1 MHALDDYIFG
11 NSRLHAQL
19 AIATKILALLA
30 ANAPQCVTL
39 EAMQSATR
47 RSAMELR
54 KICKGF
60 NRAGFVTT
68 PEQPHDAWML
78 HCDLGTVTLEDVYL
92 AITAGS
98 GSSKKSVT
106 GAAEPA
112 ASPQQNNLDLILMQA
127 TMSINQSLFRLLR
140 QFRLDRLQI
149 ATAAGASS
157 PSQAYSRTYI
167 RSREPALHKVSEFN

>member
-30 ANAPQCVTL
+30 AGAPQRVTL

-47 RSAMELR
+47 RPAMELR
-54 KICKGF
+54 KICRGF
-60 NRAGFVTT
+60 HQAGFVTA
-68 PEQPHDAWML
+68 PKDSHDAWVL
-78 HCDLGTVTLEDVYL
+78 DCDLGSVTLEDVYL
-92 AITAGS
+92 AISASS
-98 GSSKKSVT
+98 GSSKKSAA
-106 GAAEPA
+106 GAAEAA

-149 ATAAGASS
+149 ATTAGACS
-157 PSQAYSRTYI
+157 PSQAYSRRYI
-167 RSREPALHKVSEFN
+167 RSREPALHKVGEFN

>member
-1 MHALDDYIFG
+1 MHALDDSIFG
-11 NSRLHAQL
+11 NSTLHAQL

-47 RSAMELR
+47 RSALELR

-60 NRAGFVTT
+60 NHAGFVTT
-68 PEQPHDAWML
+68 PEESHDAWTL

-92 AITAGS
+92 AIIASS
-98 GSSKKSVT
+98 GSNKKSAT

-149 ATAAGASS
+149 ATATGASN